1 MTKAIIFY
9 DSFFGNTE
17 KIAQSIAE
25 ELKAGCE
32 TTLARSST
40 LTPAQL
46 SEYDLLIAGSPT
58 RAFRPTPD
66 ITKLLAGVPG
76 GALKGKKAAAFDTRV
91 SVAEVNNKFLTFMVK
106 LFGYAAE
113 PLAKTLQ
120 RKGAELVV
128 PAEWYIVTA
137 SEGPLKDGE
146 LEHAASWAAEVLAAL
161 HLG

>member
-1 MTKAIIFY
+1 MKALVFY

-17 KIAQSIAE
+17 KIAQIVADVI
-25 ELKAGCE
+25 K
-32 TTLARSST
+32 TKYDTNMARSNT

-58 RAFRPTPD
+58 RAFRPTQD
-66 ITKLLAGVPG
+66 ITKLLAGLPAS
-76 GALKGKKAAAFDTRV
+76 ALAGKKAAAFDTRI
-91 SVAEVNNKFLTFMVK
+91 SASEVNNKFLNLMVK

-120 RKGAELVV
+120 KKGAELVM
-128 PAEWYIVTA
+128 PSEWFIVTG

-146 LEHAASWAAEVLAAL
+146 LEHAAQWASEILTVVQ
-161 HLG
+161 